1 MEKSTENSN
10 KKNFLKAGFIGD
22 TSKKHTAYLGTTVP
36 KGYFSKSKIAIADK
50 IKSEITKI
58 TIKEKKQVVFWMRPN
73 IKYMA
78 VASLVFIFGFTIWLQ
93 NTNQK
98 DDFFKTNSKRFS
110 FSEDH
115 LINSL
120 FFDDSEFEAFADATL
135 IHEII
140 IKAELSERKID
151 DLFLN
156 YLFLEDSLIENSTD
170 KSFIEAIIL

>member
-1 MEKSTENSN
+1 MEKSTENN
-10 KKNFLKAGFIGD
+10 DKKNFITESFIGD

-36 KGYFSKSKIAIADK
+36 EGYFSKSKISIVDK
-50 IKSEITKI
+50 IKSEIEAN
-58 TIKEKKQVVFWMRPN
+58 TIKGKKQVVFWMRPN
-73 IKYMA
+73 IKYLA
-78 VASLVFIFGFTIWLQ
+78 AASLVFIFGLTIWLQ

-98 DDFFKTNSKRFS
+98 DNFSKTNSNMLS

-120 FFDDSEFEAFADATL
+120 FVDDSEFEAFANATL
-135 IHEII
+135 INEII

-156 YLFLEDSLIENSTD
+156 YLFIEDSLVDYYTD
-170 KSFIEAIIL
+170 KNFIETIVL

>member
-1 MEKSTENSN
+1 MEKSTENN
-10 KKNFLKAGFIGD
+10 DKKNFITESFIGD

-36 KGYFSKSKIAIADK
+36 EGYFSKSKISIVDK
-50 IKSEITKI
+50 IKSEIAAS
-58 TIKEKKQVVFWMRPN
+58 TIIEKKQLVFWMLPN
-73 IKYMA
+73 IKYIA
-78 VASLVFIFGFTIWLQ
+78 AASLVFILGLTVWFQ

-98 DDFFKTNSKRFS
+98 DDFSKTNFELFS

-120 FFDDSEFEAFADATL
+120 FINDSEFEAFADATL
-135 IHEII
+135 INEII

-156 YLFLEDSLIENSTD
+156 YLFLEDSLIENYTD
-170 KSFIEAIIL
+170 KNFIETIIL

>member
-1 MEKSTENSN
+1 MEKSTEHSS
-10 KKNFLKAGFIGD
+10 KKNFLKEGFTGD
-22 TSKKHTAYLGTTVP
+22 TSRKHTAYLGTTVP
-36 KGYFSKSKIAIADK
+36 ERYFSKSKISITDK
-50 IKSEITKI
+50 IKSEAKKI
-58 TIKEKKQVVFWMRPN
+58 NFKEKKQVVFWMQPN

-78 VASLVFIFGFTIWLQ
+78 AASLVFIFGFAIWLQ

-98 DDFFKTNSKRFS
+98 DDFFKTSSKVFS

-120 FFDDSEFEAFADATL
+120 FFDDIEFEAFADATL
-135 IHEII
+135 INEII

-156 YLFLEDSLIENSTD
+156 YLFLEDSLIENSTN